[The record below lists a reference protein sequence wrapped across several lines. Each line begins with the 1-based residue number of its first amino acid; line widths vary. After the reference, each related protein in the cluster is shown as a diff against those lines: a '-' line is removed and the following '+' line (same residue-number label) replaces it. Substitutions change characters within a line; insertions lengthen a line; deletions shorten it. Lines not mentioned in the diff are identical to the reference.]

1 MKPEDIKNLI
11 KGLEPFL
18 EQKIKEAHFTG
29 IQTGGTQT
37 SNLADEVLKKIEPTI
52 KESMDKNFNGKMGRL
67 DQKLTDHI
75 SSFDEFKED
84 IKTMFK
90 DKEIRVSSLEKGK
103 IQIWTAI
110 SVLLLLGGAII
121 TLSIKAIDSKIEKGF
136 QSPEVQKII
145 KTSIEQALL
154 ENATIYENK

>member
-1 MKPEDIKNLI
+1 MNEDQFKKIEDLI
-11 KGLEPFL
+11 VKAVQSGKQE
-18 EQKIKEAHFTG
+18 
-29 IQTGGTQT
+29 T
-37 SNLADEVLKKIEPTI
+37 SGLADEVLKKIEPAI

-121 TLSIKAIDSKIEKGF
+121 TLSIKAIDNKIEKGF

-145 KTSIEQALL
+145 KTSVEQALL